1 MLSACGAALLLRG
14 SRLAS
19 GDVLQW
25 SQADTGSANTY
36 TWYVSLSFPMI
47 SRRGVACVEKSMSYV
62 SLSLDIIKSRKVTER
77 GRDMPKTEH
86 RRFKTHPN
94 GSDAENSLQECV

>member
-1 MLSACGAALLLRG
+1 M
-14 SRLAS
+14 
-19 GDVLQW
+19 
-25 SQADTGSANTY
+25 
-36 TWYVSLSFPMI
+36 
-47 SRRGVACVEKSMSYV
+47 ACVEKSMSYV